1 MKLAVFSDVHGNLE
15 ALDLFIAHAN
25 KQGAHGYACLGDII
39 GYGPNPNECLEK
51 IRSLDN
57 LHVVMGNHEWAA
69 LNLEESSGF
78 MNVMAH
84 DAIVWT
90 RKNLNPINTEYI
102 AELPDKIQSDQFTL
116 VHASAFRPFDWE
128 YLISGR
134 TSAIKLCLLNSS
146 TRLTFVGHTHRPM
159 IADQS
164 GESLSEITVFD
175 EKVNLIDAS
184 YGKLLINP
192 GSIGQPR
199 GSIRKPCYVMIET
212 EKNTVTWHW
221 LKNYA
226 PAATAKKILATD
238 LPPEC
243 AYYLSR

>member
-15 ALDLFIAHAN
+15 ALYLFIDHAS

-39 GYGPNPNECLEK
+39 GYGPNPNECLEI

-57 LHVVMGNHEWAA
+57 LQVVMGNHEWAA
-69 LNLEESSGF
+69 LHLEESSGF

-90 RKNLNPINTEYI
+90 RRNLKPVNTEYI
-102 AELPDKIQSDQFTL
+102 AELPDKVQSDQSTL

-146 TRLTFVGHTHRPM
+146 TRFTFVGHTHRPM

-164 GESLSEITVFD
+164 GDSVCELSVFD
-175 EKVNLIDAS
+175 DKVNLIDAS

-199 GSIRKPCYVMIET
+199 GYPRKPSYVMIET

-221 LKNYA
+221 LNNYD
-226 PAATAKKILATD
+226 PEVTAKKILATD

-243 AYYLSR
+243 AYYLKR